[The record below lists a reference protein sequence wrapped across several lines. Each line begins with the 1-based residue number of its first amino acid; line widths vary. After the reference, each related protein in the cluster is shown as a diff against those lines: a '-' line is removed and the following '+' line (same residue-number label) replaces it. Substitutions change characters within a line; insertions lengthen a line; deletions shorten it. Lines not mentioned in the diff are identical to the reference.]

1 MRPPIIQPLTI
12 QQIIERINFWK
23 SLQNIPHSVTDAS
36 VSGNSR

>member
-23 SLQNIPHSVTDAS
+23 SLQNIPHSVTDNS

>member
-23 SLQNIPHSVTDAS
+23 SLQNIPHSVTDTS